1 MNTETGSTDNTPARK
16 SLDEI
21 AAMMAENTM
30 KMRKPAQ
37 VPNEVTPD
45 AEEAKAVVQDE
56 VPAGDGAVA
65 GREEDV
71 NVDDDNEP
79 EVNATD
85 ADDEEGAGTVDAGAD
100 SGDDGYDLEID
111 DDTVFA
117 LDDETEVSFKELKAR
132 YNIDEE
138 TKTLAETQRSATQE
152 ALVTR
157 QKAVEDSEKARRAA
171 TAVFE
176 HFQNIIATPQ
186 VSKPDESLK
195 TSNPAQYI
203 QHLEYYNQD
212 QARIRDQQADLHK
225 AFDQHLEA
233 EKEIKNNLRAQMIN
247 KLTEVLPA
255 LKSSDAKVKQA
266 ASQDIIQAARH
277 YGFKDEEVNEALD
290 YRLYQM
296 AHDAQQYRKI
306 MEKSG
311 NQATTE
317 EEKKTRVKNQT
328 RTLRPRGTT
337 AKNRLTAKAK
347 RVKAVKTKAQSTG
360 RVDDVADFIAAQKSK

>member
-45 AEEAKAVVQDE
+45 AEEAEAVVQDE

-79 EVNATD
+79 EIDATD
-85 ADDEEGAGTVDAGAD
+85 ANDEEGAGAVDAGAD

-111 DDTVFA
+111 DDTLFA

-138 TKTLAETQRSATQE
+138 TKTLVETQRSATQE

>member
-30 KMRKPAQ
+30 KMRKPAP
-37 VPNEVTPD
+37 VPKEVTPD
-45 AEEAKAVVQDE
+45 AEEAEAVVQDE

-138 TKTLAETQRSATQE
+138 TKALAETQRSATQE

-212 QARIRDQQADLHK
+212 QARIRDQQADLHQ

>member
-45 AEEAKAVVQDE
+45 AEEAEAVVQDE

-85 ADDEEGAGTVDAGAD
+85 ANDEEGAGAVDAGAD

-212 QARIRDQQADLHK
+212 QARIRDQQADLHR